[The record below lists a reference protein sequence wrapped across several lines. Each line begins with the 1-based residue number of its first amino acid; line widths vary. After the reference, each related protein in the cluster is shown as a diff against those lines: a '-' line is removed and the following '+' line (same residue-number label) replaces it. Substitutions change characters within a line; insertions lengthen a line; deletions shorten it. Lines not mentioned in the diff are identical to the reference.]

1 MSESRNRPTLVGIL
15 LALPM
20 ATLPAIGM
28 ASGGSVDR
36 KVNAAANGE
45 VVISNVSGTVDVRGW
60 DRNEVRVTG
69 HLDEDVER
77 LDVDSSGDR
86 TVIKVIVPRG
96 ASNDSSATLE
106 VQVPRMSTVEV
117 SAVSADVSSK
127 GVLGAQRLKSVSGE
141 VTADVSGSDSE
152 IRTVSGDLTVRGSGK
167 PISLRVS
174 SVSGSLDLSNGAGK
188 LDVVTVSGNARVQMV
203 EASEVRG
210 RTTSGDFDLQTR
222 LTRDAR
228 VELEAV
234 SGDLTIRVPGTE
246 GLSTDIESFS
256 GDIHGCL
263 AQNVERVSKY
273 GPGVRLNIRTVESG
287 AYVRAKTLS
296 GDIDLCNR

>member
-1 MSESRNRPTLVGIL
+1 MIESGFRPALIGIL
-15 LALPM
+15 AVLPM
-20 ATLPAIGM
+20 AALA
-28 ASGGSVDR
+28 GGGAVDR
-36 KVNAAANGE
+36 KVTATADGE

-60 DRNEVRVTG
+60 DRNEVQVTG
-69 HLDEDVER
+69 HLDDDVQR
-77 LDVDSSGDR
+77 LDVESSGGR
-86 TVIKVIVPRG
+86 TTIKVIVPRG
-96 ASNDSSATLE
+96 GSNDSSAVLE

-117 SAVSADVSSK
+117 SAVSADVSSR
-127 GVLGAQRLKSVSGE
+127 GVLGTQRLKSVSGE
-141 VTADVSGSDSE
+141 ITADVAGSDSE

-188 LDVVTVSGNARVQMV
+188 LDVVTVSGDARVQMG
-203 EASEVRG
+203 EATEVRG
-210 RTTSGDFDLQTR
+210 RTTSGNLDLR
-222 LTRDAR
+222 ARIARDAR

-234 SGDLTIRVPGTE
+234 SGDLTIRVPGSE
-246 GLSTDIESFS
+246 GLSADIESFS

-287 AYVRAKTLS
+287 ASVRAKTLS
-296 GDIDLCNR
+296 GNIDICDK

>member
-1 MSESRNRPTLVGIL
+1 MRFRPVLVGL
-15 LALPM
+15 LAALPV
-20 ATLPAIGM
+20 AALAG
-28 ASGGSVDR
+28 GGSVDR
-36 KVNAAANGE
+36 KVAATATGE

-60 DRNEVRVTG
+60 DRNEVQVTG

-77 LDVDSSGDR
+77 LDVDSSGGR

-96 ASNDSSATLE
+96 GGSHDSSATLE
-106 VQVPRMSTVEV
+106 VQVPRMSIVEV
-117 SAVSADVSSK
+117 SAVSADVSSR
-127 GVLGAQRLKSVSGE
+127 GVLGTQRLKSVSGE
-141 VTADVSGSDSE
+141 VTAEVAGSDSE

-188 LDVVTVSGNARVQMV
+188 LDVVTVSGDARVQMV

-210 RTTSGDFDLQTR
+210 RTTSGNLDLRTR
-222 LTRDAR
+222 LLRDAR

-234 SGDLTIRVPGTE
+234 SGDLTIRVPGTT
-246 GLSTDIESFS
+246 GVSTDIESFS

-287 AYVRAKTLS
+287 PYVRAKTLS
-296 GDIDLCNR
+296 GDIDICDK